1 MAKIIFVSSPFSGN
15 VERNIIKARDYCR
28 YVVDQ
33 NHIPLAPH
41 LLFPQ
46 FMDDSN
52 LEERSKAI
60 GFNLT
65 LLKMCDEVWVF
76 GDTISG
82 GMEKEIEFAKR
93 INKAIKYIGE
103 IE

>member
-1 MAKIIFVSSPFSGN
+1 MAKIIFVSSPYSGDVENN
-15 VERNIIKARDYCR
+15 VEKARKYCR

-41 LLFPQ
+41 LLFTQ
-46 FMDDSN
+46 FMDDAN
-52 LEERSKAI
+52 IEERSKAI
-60 GFNLT
+60 GFGLA
-65 LLKMCDEVWVF
+65 LLRLCDEVWIF
-76 GDTISG
+76 GDTISN

-93 INKAIKYIGE
+93 IGKPVKYLGE

>member
-15 VERNIIKARDYCR
+15 VERNIIKAREYCR
-28 YVVDQ
+28 YVVDR

-52 LEERSKAI
+52 IEERSKAI
-60 GFNLT
+60 GFNLE
-65 LLKMCDEVWVF
+65 LLKLCDEVWIF
-76 GDTISG
+76 GDTISN

-93 INKAIKYIGE
+93 IDKTIKYIGE
-103 IE
+103 IL